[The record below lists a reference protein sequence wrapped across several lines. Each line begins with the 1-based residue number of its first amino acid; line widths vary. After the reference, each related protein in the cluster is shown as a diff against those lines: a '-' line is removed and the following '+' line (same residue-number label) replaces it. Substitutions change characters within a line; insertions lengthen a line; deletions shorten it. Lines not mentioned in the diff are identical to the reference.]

1 MSEYSRRVG
10 LLRRTSYDLMVE
22 YEELLRL
29 RAEVARLLFPLK
41 KSPPRK
47 RRITRS
53 NRMPVR
59 VAQRIEQRA
68 PSATI
73 LPLLL
78 ERPPT

>member
-1 MSEYSRRVG
+1 MSEYSRCVG

-73 LPLLL
+73 LPLQL

>member
-1 MSEYSRRVG
+1 MSEYSRCVG
-10 LLRRTSYDLMVE
+10 LLRRTNYDLMVE

-47 RRITRS
+47 RRSARS
-53 NRMPVR
+53 NRMPAR
-59 VAQRIEQRA
+59 ITQRIEPRA
-68 PSATI
+68 SSATI
-73 LPLLL
+73 LPLML